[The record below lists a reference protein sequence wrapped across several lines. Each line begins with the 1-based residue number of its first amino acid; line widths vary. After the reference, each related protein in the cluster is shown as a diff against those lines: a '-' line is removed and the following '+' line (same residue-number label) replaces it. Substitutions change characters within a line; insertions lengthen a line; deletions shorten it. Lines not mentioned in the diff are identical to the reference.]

1 MRSTRRTIEVT
12 RTLPTGSRR
21 KWPPHCLQIS
31 FRLHHHRRAPT
42 KLTLL
47 ATRSLATTQQLKPT
61 TSTAAVSPL
70 KSVVI
75 STDPAPSL
83 RPTRKTFQYF
93 LALARP
99 EAPAFLTAL
108 MAVAVG
114 TGTTVAFPFAIG
126 KCMDVMTLG
135 NNLDI
140 SSKVGVGDAGEP
152 DAAATPESALQATQ
166 AATDLRMNGRE
177 FIEANFGPG
186 ATPTWL
192 LDVIPPDAAPLSVL
206 STGLAGV
213 FVLGALATFV
223 RNTTVHLAGERIAA
237 RLRKR
242 VFAAIMHQRLAFF
255 DSNQTGEL
263 MNRLSS
269 DVTQVAKTLSED
281 TSYFLRNFAQGAGA
295 LGMMLYTS
303 PQLCAI
309 MLGVIPPVAVW
320 GVFFGRGVR
329 ALSKQMV
336 DELAQA
342 GSIAEERISNV
353 RTVRAL
359 GNDELEIG
367 RYAHQVDNVFR
378 VAKHKSLLQGIYY
391 GVAMGSGNLGMVTVL
406 YFGGQYVSE
415 GLITVGDLSTILLYS
430 VYAGFSISA
439 LLSYYGD
446 LMKAAGSAERIFD
459 LIDTE
464 TQAQQVSEVRTMGKG
479 AVKCR
484 KVSVPGLLPTVRG
497 PLVFEQVSFAY
508 PTRPDFPVFHNLDLE
523 VRENETLALVG
534 TSGSGKSSIAA
545 LVTRMY
551 EPDNGLILLGP
562 ERTPLNQVPKKHL
575 RKGISYVTQ
584 VRLNM
589 REGNEERKDERK

>member
-1 MRSTRRTIEVT
+1 MWSTRRTTVLA
-12 RTLPTGSRR
+12 RALPIRWRR
-21 KWPPHCLQIS
+21 EWPPHCMRIS
-31 FRLHHHRRAPT
+31 FPLHHYRRAPT
-42 KLTLL
+42 KVTVL
-47 ATRSLATTQQLKPT
+47 AAPSRATTPPLEPITST
-61 TSTAAVSPL
+61 TSASALNSGAFP
-70 KSVVI
+70 
-75 STDPAPSL
+75 TDPIPLL

-126 KCMDVMTLG
+126 KCMDAITLG
-135 NNLDI
+135 M
-140 SSKVGVGDAGEP
+140 SSKVGIGDAGEP
-152 DAAATPESALQATQ
+152 DPAATPESALQATQ
-166 AATDLRMNGRE
+166 AATNLSMNGRE
-177 FIEANFGPG
+177 FIEASFGHG
-186 ATPTWL
+186 ATSTWL
-192 LDVIPPDAAPLSVL
+192 LDIIPADAAPLSVL
-206 STGLAGV
+206 STGLVGV
-213 FVLGALATFV
+213 FVLGALASFV

-242 VFAAIMHQRLAFF
+242 VFAAVMHQRLAFF
-255 DSNQTGEL
+255 DSCRTGEL
-263 MNRLSS
+263 MNRLSN

-303 PQLCAI
+303 PQLCII

-320 GVFFGRGVR
+320 GVFFGRKVR

-359 GNDELEIG
+359 GNDELEVG
-367 RYAHQVDNVFR
+367 RYAHQVNNVFR

-415 GLITVGDLSTILLYS
+415 GLITVGDLSTMLLYS

-459 LIDTE
+459 LMDTDL
-464 TQAQQVSEVRTMGKG
+464 QVRQSQVAREPVATVRTVEEE
-479 AVKCR
+479 AVNSR
-484 KVSVPGLLPTVRG
+484 KMTTPGLLPTVRG

-545 LVTRMY
+545 LITRMY
-551 EPDNGLILLGP
+551 EPDNGHILLGP

-584 VRLNM
+584 VR
-589 REGNEERKDERK
+589 

>member
-1 MRSTRRTIEVT
+1 M
-12 RTLPTGSRR
+12 
-21 KWPPHCLQIS
+21 QIS
-31 FRLHHHRRAPT
+31 FPLHHHRRAPT
-42 KLTLL
+42 KMTVL
-47 ATRSLATTQQLKPT
+47 AARSLATTPPLEST
-61 TSTAAVSPL
+61 TSTAAASARN
-70 KSVVI
+70 SAAFA
-75 STDPAPSL
+75 TDPAPSL

-114 TGTTVAFPFAIG
+114 TGTTVIFPFAIG
-126 KCMDVMTLG
+126 KCMDAMTLG
-135 NNLDI
+135 SSQGI

-152 DAAATPESALQATQ
+152 NSAATAESALQATQ
-166 AATDLRMNGRE
+166 AATDLSMNGRE
-177 FIEANFGPG
+177 FIEASFGPG
-186 ATPTWL
+186 ATSTWL
-192 LDVIPPDAAPLSVL
+192 LDIIPPDAAPLSVL
-206 STGLAGV
+206 STGLVGV
-213 FVLGALATFV
+213 FVLGALATLV

-242 VFAAIMHQRLAFF
+242 VFAAVLHQRLAFF
-255 DSNQTGEL
+255 DCTRTGEL
-263 MNRLSS
+263 MNRLSN

-295 LGMMLYTS
+295 LGMMFYTS
-303 PQLCAI
+303 PQICAI
-309 MLGVIPPVAVW
+309 MLGVIPPVALW
-320 GVFFGRGVR
+320 GVFFGRKVR

-359 GNDELEIG
+359 GNDELEVR

-415 GLITVGDLSTILLYS
+415 GLITVGDLSTMLLYS

-459 LIDTE
+459 LMDTDMQARQGRAARE
-464 TQAQQVSEVRTMGKG
+464 TVAAVQIMGEG
-479 AVKCR
+479 AVNSR
-484 KVSVPGLLPTVRG
+484 MMTTPGLLPTVRG
-497 PLVFEQVSFAY
+497 PLVFEQVFFAY

-534 TSGSGKSSIAA
+534 PSGSGKSSIAA

-551 EPDNGLILLGP
+551 EPDNGHILLGP
-562 ERTPLNQVPKKHL
+562 ERLPLNQVPKKHL
-575 RKGISYVTQ
+575 RKSISYVTQ
-584 VRLNM
+584 VRY
-589 REGNEERKDERK
+589 RRKG